1 MDRLLNPR
9 SIAVIGASDDPAKI
23 GGRPIAYLVR
33 YGFEGAVYPINPQHA
48 RIQGL
53 EAYARLE
60 DVPGPVDLA
69 VIALPAVAVQDAV
82 ADCGRLGVAYAIVF
96 TSGFSESGPAGAE
109 LQEALRRVAAACG
122 VRLVGPNS
130 LGIISEPA
138 RLAATFSTV
147 LDRPSGLVPGEAAF
161 VSQSGAFGSLF
172 YAISKDEGV
181 GFRHFVSVGNESD
194 LRIDDFVSWFA
205 DDPETRVIG
214 CYVEGLRDV
223 SGFRAAARKALEHR
237 KPLAVIKV
245 GKSETGRQAA
255 RSHTG
260 AIGGSDEAYDG
271 LFRQEGILRFAEMQ
285 GLLDFL
291 SLARDARFP
300 ASNRVGVLSISGG
313 IGVWLADRCFELG
326 LVLPPLHSTTRERL
340 SEVLPSFATAENPVD
355 FTGQIVNRPELL
367 AMAVTHMLQ
376 DPGIDS
382 LIVVMGLLER
392 SGERIACDL
401 ARALE
406 STGKLVV
413 VTWISGPS
421 AAYELLRSNSVP
433 VFKDVARG
441 IQALASMVEYGA
453 VLQRPSTK
461 DGEAILMPQAA
472 RGGSFHWGG
481 TEYDTKRTLA
491 SCGIQIP
498 RGGLATTL
506 QEAMEIARDTGYP
519 VALKVQSTLCLHKTD
534 YGLLELN
541 VRSPEQ
547 LQVTYERLVLR
558 FAGTFAPQVPQ
569 GVLVEE
575 MVDDPLEVIVGCK
588 HDLSLGPVVMVGIG
602 GIHVEIYRDVAFRLA
617 PITSSEARNMLEQ
630 LRGRRLFEG
639 YRGRP
644 PSDLAALAQA
654 ISRISILF
662 SKSADILVEL
672 ELNPLAVL
680 PKGKGVCALDALAV
694 AR

>member
-9 SIAVIGASDDPAKI
+9 SIAVIGASDDSAKI

-33 YGFEGAVYPINPQHA
+33 YGFKGAIYPINPRHA

-53 EAYARLE
+53 EAYARLD
-60 DVPGPVDLA
+60 DVPGPIDLA
-69 VIALPAVAVQDAV
+69 VIALPAAAVREAV

-96 TSGFSESGPAGAE
+96 TSGFSESGPEGVK
-109 LQEALRRVAAACG
+109 LQEALRAVAAASG

-130 LGIISEPA
+130 LGIISEPSG
-138 RLAATFSTV
+138 LAATFSTV
-147 LDRPSGLVPGEAAF
+147 LDRSSGLVPGDAAF

-172 YAISKDEGV
+172 YAISRDEGV

-205 DDPETRVIG
+205 DDPDTRVIG
-214 CYVEGLRDV
+214 CYVEGLRNV

-260 AIGGSDEAYDG
+260 AVGGSDEAYSG

-291 SLARDARFP
+291 SLARGGRFP
-300 ASNRVGVLSISGG
+300 PSNRVGVLSISGG
-313 IGVWLADRCFELG
+313 IGVWLADRCSELG
-326 LVLPPLHSTTRERL
+326 LVLPPLHPMTRKRL

-355 FTGQIVNRPELL
+355 FTGQIVNQPDLL
-367 AMAVTHMLQ
+367 AMAASHMLQ

-382 LIVVMGLLER
+382 LVIVMGLLER
-392 SGERIACDL
+392 SGERIAGDL

-406 STGKLVV
+406 STDKLVV

-421 AAYELLRSNSVP
+421 GAYDLLRSNSVP
-433 VFKDVARG
+433 VFQDVSRC

-453 VLQRPSTK
+453 ILLRCNTK
-461 DGEAILMPQAA
+461 NGEAILVPQVA
-472 RGGSFHWGG
+472 RGGSVHWGG
-481 TEYDTKRTLA
+481 TEYDTKRALE
-491 SCGIQIP
+491 SWGIKVP
-498 RGGLATTL
+498 RGGLARTL
-506 QEAMEIARDTGYP
+506 QEAMEIARDVGYP
-519 VALKVQSTLCLHKTD
+519 VVLKVQSTLCLHKTD
-534 YGLLELN
+534 HGLVELD
-541 VRSPEQ
+541 VGSPQE
-547 LQVTYERLVLR
+547 LQVAYNRLAVR
-558 FAGTFAPQVPQ
+558 FSSAFAPEFPQ
-569 GVLVEE
+569 GVLVEQ
-575 MVDDPLEVIVGCK
+575 MVDDAVEVIVGCK
-588 HDLSLGPVVMVGIG
+588 HDPSVGPVVMVGIG

-617 PITSSEARNMLEQ
+617 PITPSEARDMLDQ
-630 LRGRRLFEG
+630 LRGRRLLEG

-654 ISRISILF
+654 VSRISMLF
-662 SKSADILVEL
+662 SESADTLVEL
-672 ELNPLAVL
+672 ELNPLAVF
-680 PKGKGVCALDALAV
+680 PEGKGVCALDALSV
-694 AR
+694 TR